1 MRQDKVLLCSL
12 LNMDIHKFTLNLDTD
27 SLQQSCLGSSL
38 SHFYDTANIQ
48 NIFKKPFSNS
58 LLEAI
63 EPLFRQIQSEGTY
76 YIYGWLNVY
85 TQEHPNLGYHRHGDG
100 FTGNYHGVFT
110 VSSPPNQYTEFLSD
124 DGVEERVL
132 SVSNGILF
140 CNTED
145 SQHRTTSVSGDERR
159 ITIAFD
165 ILSED
170 TNSFVFTDNDSDF
183 IKLT

>member
-1 MRQDKVLLCSL
+1 MNIRT
-12 LNMDIHKFTLNLDTD
+12 FTLNLDTD
-27 SLQQSCLGSSL
+27 ALQESCLASSL
-38 SHFYDTANIQ
+38 PHFYDNYNIQ
-48 NIFKKPFSNS
+48 NIFKKPFANP

-63 EPLFRQIQSEGTY
+63 RPLFRQIESEGAY
-76 YIYGWLNVY
+76 YINGWLNVY
-85 TQEHPNLGYHRHGDG
+85 THEHPSLGYHRHIVG
-100 FTGNYHGVFT
+100 FEGNYHGVFT

-132 SVSNGILF
+132 SVSNSILF

-145 SQHRTTSVSGDERR
+145 SQHKTTSVSGDERR

-165 ILSED
+165 ILNED
-170 TNSFVFTDNDSDF
+170 TINHVFGDNNLDF

>member
-1 MRQDKVLLCSL
+1 
-12 LNMDIHKFTLNLDTD
+12 MDIHTFTLNLDTD
-27 SLQQSCLGSSL
+27 ALQESCLASSL
-38 SHFYDTANIQ
+38 SHFYDPYNIQ
-48 NIFKKPFSNS
+48 NIFKKPFASS
-58 LLEAI
+58 LLESI
-63 EPLFRQIQSEGTY
+63 RPLFRQIQSEGTY

-85 TQEHPNLGYHRHGDG
+85 TYEHPNLGYHRHGDG
-100 FTGNYHGVFT
+100 FEGNYHGVFT

-140 CNTED
+140 CNSED
-145 SQHRTTSVSGDERR
+145 SQHRTTSVSGDEKR

-165 ILSED
+165 IINESTNMYAFTD
-170 TNSFVFTDNDSDF
+170 TNSDL

>member
-1 MRQDKVLLCSL
+1 MNIRT
-12 LNMDIHKFTLNLDTD
+12 FTLNLDTD
-27 SLQQSCLGSSL
+27 ALQESCLASSL
-38 SHFYDTANIQ
+38 SHFYDHDNIQ
-48 NIFKKPFSNS
+48 NIFKKPFANP

-63 EPLFRQIQSEGTY
+63 RPLFRQIESEGAY
-76 YIYGWLNVY
+76 YINGWMNVY
-85 TQEHPNLGYHRHGDG
+85 THEHPNLDYHRHVVG
-100 FTGNYHGVFT
+100 FEGNYHGVFT

-132 SVSNGILF
+132 SVSNGLLF

-145 SQHRTTSVSGDERR
+145 SKHRTTSVSGDERR

-165 ILSED
+165 IINKNTKSYD
-170 TNSFVFTDNDSDF
+170 FDHADSDF

>member
-1 MRQDKVLLCSL
+1 MNILT
-12 LNMDIHKFTLNLDTD
+12 FTLDLDTD
-27 SLQQSCLGSSL
+27 ALRESCLASSL
-38 SHFYDTANIQ
+38 SHFYDNYNIQ
-48 NIFKKPFSNS
+48 NIFKKPFASP

-63 EPLFRQIQSEGTY
+63 RPLFRQVESEGTY

-85 TQEHPNLGYHRHGDG
+85 THEHPNLDYHRHGEG
-100 FTGNYHGVFT
+100 FDNNYHGVFT

-132 SVSNGILF
+132 SVSNGLLL

-145 SQHRTTSVSGDERR
+145 SKHRTTSVSGDERR

-165 ILSED
+165 ILNEN
-170 TNSFVFTDNDSDF
+170 TQKYVFTASDSDF
-183 IKLT
+183 VKLV